1 MPGVR
6 LTQEGLL
13 LAQGKIVPWCIMGE
27 MQDYTY
33 QETPNRI
40 PSFFTY
46 QSTM

>member
-6 LTQEGLL
+6 FTQEGFL
-13 LAQGKIVPWCIMGE
+13 LAQEKIVSWYNLGE
-27 MQDYTY
+27 LQDYTY
-33 QETPNRI
+33 RETPNRI